1 MRGLLSPRFC
11 MQGKHNQTVSS
22 STGCDAEAEPA
33 AVVVR
38 CEVLEAVAASGTPT
52 GLEGADDGED
62 ADAVDEDAPG
72 LVVEMAEARA
82 AAILCRSLA
91 AAEAPKQSP
100 VPVAACLSASAS
112 CAANTLGSPTP
123 LLLNICALDSA
134 ASAAF
139 SFTSATG
146 SSASLSAWRPP
157 LEGPGHHH
165 KQKVSPQRLQFEGPA
180 HHH

>member
-82 AAILCRSLA
+82 AAIC
-91 AAEAPKQSP
+91 
-100 VPVAACLSASAS
+100 
-112 CAANTLGSPTP
+112 
-123 LLLNICALDSA
+123 
-134 ASAAF
+134 
-139 SFTSATG
+139 